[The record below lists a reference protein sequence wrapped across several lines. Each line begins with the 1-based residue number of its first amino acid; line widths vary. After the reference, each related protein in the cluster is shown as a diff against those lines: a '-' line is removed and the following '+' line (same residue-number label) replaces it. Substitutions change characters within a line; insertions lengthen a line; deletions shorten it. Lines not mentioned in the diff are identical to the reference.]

1 MAQYKIVK
9 NNSMIGMG
17 DSVKQVILTN
27 SQNIMAYI
35 NENAQILFVKPL
47 NCNIAKEI
55 IDFVM
60 EIEEAK

>member
-1 MAQYKIVK
+1 MARYMIVK
-9 NNSMIGMG
+9 NDSMMGMG
-17 DSVKQVILTN
+17 DSVKQVISAN
-27 SQNIMAYI
+27 SQKIMAYI

-60 EIEEAK
+60 ETEEAK